1 MAGRPPKLAG
11 EAGKQYLK
19 ALESGDLPHAAAK
32 RAGVHMETVYR
43 YRRSNPDFVRKEKWA
58 MAAAREEIE
67 RVIFDLALQGDLTA
81 AKMWLQAH
89 DRATYGD
96 KKTVEHDVSE
106 NIMQLSADET
116 ARRMMELR
124 SNLEQ
129 RALDAGVI
137 DVESTES
144 T

>member
-1 MAGRPPKLAG
+1 VAGRPPKLAG
-11 EAGKQYLK
+11 EAGKKYLA
-19 ALESGDLPHAAAK
+19 ALERGDLPHAAAK

-43 YRRSNPDFVRKEKWA
+43 YRRSNPDFKTKEKWA

-67 RVIFDLALQGDLTA
+67 RVIYDLALQGDLSA

-96 KKTVEHDVSE
+96 RKTVEHDVSE

-116 ARRMMELR
+116 QRRMIDLR
-124 SNLEQ
+124 GQLEQ

-137 DVESTES
+137 DVESSEQT
-144 T
+144 